1 MLKPGPERIAVH
13 DASGFAAMRR
23 AGRLAAEC
31 LDAVGPEVLAGVQ
44 TEDLDRFCEAF
55 IRANGATPA
64 PLGYR
69 GFPKATCISVNH
81 VVCHGIPGKKRL
93 RPGDILNID
102 VTVILDGWYGDTS
115 RMYAVPPVKPAAM
128 RLIDTVYEALAA
140 GIREI
145 RPEARLG
152 DVGAAIQACARA
164 ARCSVVREFCGH
176 GIGRVF
182 HDAPSVLHYGV
193 RRTGEELRPGM
204 IFTVEPMINFGR
216 PETKVLPDGWTA
228 VTRDRSLSAQCE
240 HTVGVTEAGVEIF
253 TLSPA
258 GRFHP
263 WREGAGEAFPRD
275 VAPVSPS
282 TSPVSPE
289 PGVGPAGR
297 G

>member
-1 MLKPGPERIAVH
+1 MLKPTPERIAIH
-13 DASGFAAMRR
+13 DAADFAAMRV

-31 LDAVGPEVLAGVQ
+31 LDAVGPEVRAGAL
-44 TEDLDRFCEAF
+44 TEDIDRFCEEF
-55 IRANGATPA
+55 IRDNGAVPA

-69 GFPKATCISVNH
+69 GYPRATCISVNH

-93 RPGDILNID
+93 RDGDILNID

-115 RMYAVPPVKPAAM
+115 RMYAVEPVKPGSR
-128 RLIDTVYEALAA
+128 RLIDTVYESLAA
-140 GIREI
+140 GIGAI
-145 RPEARLG
+145 RPGARLG
-152 DVGAAIQACARA
+152 DIGAAIQARARA
-164 ARCSVVREFCGH
+164 NRCSVVREFCGH

-193 RRTGEELRPGM
+193 RGAGTELLSGM
-204 IFTVEPMINFGR
+204 IFTVEPMINVGR

-240 HTVGVTEAGVEIF
+240 HTVGVTGDGVEIF

-263 WREGAGEAFPRD
+263 WREGSGEGE
-275 VAPVSPS
+275 S
-282 TSPVSPE
+282 TSGAQASSS
-289 PGVGPAGR
+289 
-297 G
+297 